1 MRGDGYS
8 QVMVFTQFTDTM
20 DFLRR
25 ELSRDPSLRIMCFS
39 GRGGEVMSLDGS
51 WRVISRDDVKR
62 RFREGQADILLCSE
76 AANEGLNFQF
86 CGALINYDMPWN
98 PMRVEQR
105 IGRID
110 RLGQK
115 YPNIQIVNLH
125 YSDTVETDVYHAL
138 RQRIGLFEGVVG
150 RLQPILARLPT
161 LISNRVLE
169 GKTKPAEERRAIVSE
184 IEAQADQAQVG
195 GFDIDEVIDTEI
207 VEPVPPPSLLT
218 MSDLE
223 QVIARPPLLPAG
235 IEIEA
240 MGVREYKLRQ
250 PGMNQWVR
258 VSTDPAYYEQH
269 ADNIEL
275 WSPGNPTFPSMPA
288 DAEPTST
295 GSLAELLALVG

>member
-1 MRGDGYS
+1 
-8 QVMVFTQFTDTM
+8 MVFTQFTDTM
-20 DFLRR
+20 DFLRG

-39 GRGGEVMSLDGS
+39 GRGGEIMLLDGS

-62 RFREGQADILLCSE
+62 RFREGQADVLLCTD
-76 AANEGLNFQF
+76 AAAEGLNFQF

-115 YPNIQIVNLH
+115 YPSIQVINFH

-138 RQRIGLFEGVVG
+138 RQRIGLFEGIVG
-150 RLQPILARLPT
+150 RLQPILARLPA
-161 LISNRVLE
+161 LISTRVLE
-169 GKTKPAEERRAIVSE
+169 GRTKPAEERQAVVSE
-184 IEAQADQAQVG
+184 IEAQASQAQVS
-195 GFDIDEVIDTEI
+195 GFDIDEVTDTEI
-207 VEPVPPPSLLT
+207 TEPAPPPSPLT
-218 MSDLE
+218 MNDLE
-223 QVIARPPLLPAG
+223 QVSAQPTLLPAG
-235 IEIEA
+235 VEVEG

-250 PGMNQWVR
+250 PGVSQWVR

-275 WSPGNPTFPSMPA
+275 WSPGNPTFPLPA
-288 DAEPTST
+288 IVAEPTSERT
-295 GSLAELLALVG
+295 LAELLSRMTPVA